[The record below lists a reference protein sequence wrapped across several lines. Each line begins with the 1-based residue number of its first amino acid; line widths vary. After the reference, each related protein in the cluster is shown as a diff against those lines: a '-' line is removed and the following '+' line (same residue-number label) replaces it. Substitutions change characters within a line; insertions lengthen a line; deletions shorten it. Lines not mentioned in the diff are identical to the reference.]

1 MMFSKK
7 KAIKKTIP
15 IVGEPEVEYAI
26 RTSFRAVGNSKGLII
41 SSKLI
46 EASGISGN
54 DLIIEAANGIIAIRA
69 VNSKDVNSVLSTWD
83 RQFKSALK
91 NGTKLEGDLFDGMK
105 NEFDEE
111 EW

>member
-1 MMFSKK
+1 MPAKK

-15 IVGEPEVEYAI
+15 IVGEPEVEYAV
-26 RTSFRAVGNSKGLII
+26 RTSFRSVGNSKGLII

-54 DLIIEAANGIIAIRA
+54 DLIIEAANGVIAIRA
-69 VNSKDVNSVLSTWD
+69 VNARDVNSDLSTWD
-83 RQFKSALK
+83 KQFNSALK
-91 NGTKLEGDLFDGMK
+91 NGCKVEGDLFEGMK

>member
-1 MMFSKK
+1 MPTKK
-7 KAIKKTIP
+7 KAIKKTIS

-26 RTSFRAVGNSKGLII
+26 RTSFRSVGNSRGLII

-69 VNSKDVNSVLSTWD
+69 VNTTDVNSDLSTWD
-83 RQFKSALK
+83 KQFKSAINK
-91 NGTKLEGDLFDGMK
+91 GDKAEGDLFDGMK

>member
-1 MMFSKK
+1 MSPKK
-7 KAIKKTIP
+7 KNIKKTIP
-15 IVGEPEVEYAI
+15 IVGEPEVEYAV
-26 RTSFRAVGNSKGLII
+26 RTSFRSVGNSRGLII

-69 VNSKDVNSVLSTWD
+69 VKPSDVNSDLSTWD
-83 RQFKSALK
+83 SQFKSALK
-91 NGTKLEGDLFDGMK
+91 RGEQSDTDFFDGMK

-111 EW
+111 AW

>member
-1 MMFSKK
+1 MSAKK
-7 KAIKKTIP
+7 KSTKKTIP
-15 IVGEPEVEYAI
+15 FVGESEVEYSV
-26 RTSFRAVGNSKGLII
+26 RTSFRSVGNSKGLII

-69 VNSKDVNSVLSTWD
+69 VNSSDVNSDLSTWD
-83 RQFKSALK
+83 KQFKTALK
-91 NGTKLEGDLFDGMK
+91 SDDQVEGDLFDELK

>member
-1 MMFSKK
+1 MPAKK

-15 IVGEPEVEYAI
+15 IVGEPEVEYAV
-26 RTSFRAVGNSKGLII
+26 RTSFRSVGNSKGLII

-69 VNSKDVNSVLSTWD
+69 VNTRDVNSDLSTWD
-83 RQFKSALK
+83 KQFKSALK
-91 NGTKLEGDLFDGMK
+91 NGCKVEGDLFDGMK

>member
-1 MMFSKK
+1 MPAKK
-7 KAIKKTIP
+7 KTIKKIIP
-15 IVGEPEVEYAI
+15 IVGEPEVEYSV
-26 RTSFRAVGNSKGLII
+26 RTSFRSVGNSKGLII

-69 VNSKDVNSVLSTWD
+69 VNSSDVNSDLSTWD
-83 RQFKSALK
+83 KQFKTALK
-91 NGTKLEGDLFDGMK
+91 SDDKVEGDLFDELK

>member
-1 MMFSKK
+1 MSAKK
-7 KAIKKTIP
+7 KSTKKTIP
-15 IVGEPEVEYAI
+15 IVGESEVEYSV
-26 RTSFRAVGNSKGLII
+26 RTSFRSVGNSKGIII

-69 VNSKDVNSVLSTWD
+69 VNSSDVNSDLSTWD
-83 RQFKSALK
+83 KQFKTALK
-91 NGTKLEGDLFDGMK
+91 SDDKVEGDLFDELK

>member
-1 MMFSKK
+1 MPAKK
-7 KAIKKTIP
+7 KAMKKTIP
-15 IVGEPEVEYAI
+15 ILGEPEVEYAV

-54 DLIIEAANGIIAIRA
+54 DLIIEAANGIISIRE
-69 VNSKDVNSVLSTWD
+69 VNNSDVNTELSTWD
-83 RQFKSALK
+83 KQFKSAINK
-91 NGTKLEGDLFDGMK
+91 VDKAESDLFDGMK

>member
-1 MMFSKK
+1 MSAKK
-7 KAIKKTIP
+7 KSTKKTIP
-15 IVGEPEVEYAI
+15 IVCESEVEYSV
-26 RTSFRAVGNSKGLII
+26 RTSFRSVGNSKGLII

-69 VNSKDVNSVLSTWD
+69 VNSSDVNSDLSTWD
-83 RQFKSALK
+83 KQFKTALK
-91 NGTKLEGDLFDGMK
+91 SDDKVEGDLFDELK

>member
-1 MMFSKK
+1 MPAKK
-7 KAIKKTIP
+7 KTIKKIIP
-15 IVGEPEVEYAI
+15 IVGEPEVEYSI
-26 RTSFRAVGNSKGLII
+26 RTSFRSVGNSKGLII

-69 VNSKDVNSVLSTWD
+69 VNSSDVNSDLSTWD
-83 RQFKSALK
+83 KQFKTALK
-91 NGTKLEGDLFDGMK
+91 SDDKVEGDLFDELK

>member
-1 MMFSKK
+1 MSAKK
-7 KAIKKTIP
+7 KSTKKTIP
-15 IVGEPEVEYAI
+15 IVSESEVEYSV
-26 RTSFRAVGNSKGLII
+26 RTSFRSVGNSKGLII

-69 VNSKDVNSVLSTWD
+69 VNSSDVNSDLSTWD
-83 RQFKSALK
+83 KQFKTALK
-91 NGTKLEGDLFDGMK
+91 SDDKVESDLFDALK

>member
-1 MMFSKK
+1 MPAKK
-7 KAIKKTIP
+7 KAVKKTIP
-15 IVGEPEVEYAI
+15 IIGEPEVEYAI
-26 RTSFRAVGNSKGLII
+26 RTSFRSVGNSKGLII

-54 DLIIEAANGIIAIRA
+54 DLIIEAANGIISIRE
-69 VNSKDVNSVLSTWD
+69 VNSTDVNTELSTWD
-83 RQFKSALK
+83 KQFKLALNK
-91 NGTKLEGDLFDGMK
+91 GDKAEGDLFDGMK

>member
-1 MMFSKK
+1 MSTK
-7 KAIKKTIP
+7 KKTIKK
-15 IVGEPEVEYAI
+15 IISMVGEHEVQYSV
-26 RTSFRAVGNSKGLII
+26 RTSFRSVGNSKGLII

-46 EASGISGN
+46 EASGIVGN

-69 VNSKDVNSVLSTWD
+69 VSSLDVNSDLSKWD
-83 RQFKSALK
+83 KQFKSALK
-91 NGTKLEGDLFDGMK
+91 IEEKSEGDLFDGMK

>member
-1 MMFSKK
+1 MSRKK
-7 KAIKKTIP
+7 KTIKKTIP
-15 IVGEPEVEYAI
+15 IVDEPEVEYAV
-26 RTSFRAVGNSKGLII
+26 RTSFRSVGNSKGLII

-69 VNSKDVNSVLSTWD
+69 LNSTDVNSDLSTWD
-83 RQFKSALK
+83 RQFKLALK
-91 NGTKLEGDLFDGMK
+91 NGDKAEGDLFDGVK

>member
-1 MMFSKK
+1 MSGKK
-7 KAIKKTIP
+7 KNIKKTIP
-15 IVGEPEVEYAI
+15 IVGEPEVEYAV
-26 RTSFRAVGNSKGLII
+26 RTSFRSVGNSKGLII

-69 VNSKDVNSVLSTWD
+69 VNPTDVNSDLSTWD
-83 RQFKSALK
+83 KQFKLALK
-91 NGTKLEGDLFDGMK
+91 NSDKVEGDLFDGMK
-105 NEFDEE
+105 NQFDEE